1 MLTDT
6 KLRSLKPQDNLYK
19 VSDRDGLYVAVTKS
33 GVISFR
39 YDYRFNGRRET
50 VTFGR
55 YSADGI
61 TLAEARAELIEAK
74 RLLNAGISPASKKRD
89 GIESKKIGTVFKDYT
104 VNFLNDAQYADS
116 TRAMKEAI
124 IEKEI
129 YPVFGKLQLEEITTP
144 RLRALCEKIKDRGA
158 KATALQ
164 VREIVGSV
172 FTYAIDRGYEIS
184 NPADAIKASSIGT
197 FQARERAMSPKEIG
211 ILFRELE
218 NYSCYPT
225 LKLAVKFV
233 LLTLV
238 RKSEFIHATWDEI
251 DFKNRQWVIP
261 KGRMKGRKEHVIYLS
276 DQAMDILTGMK
287 VCAMGSDYLM
297 PGRYD
302 IKKPLSNAALNNVI
316 DGTVKRINEKGIEFE
331 PVTVHDLRRTAS
343 TLLHEAGYNSDW
355 IEKCLAHVQNGVRA
369 VYNKAEYAEQRR
381 KMLQEWADMVDEW
394 IKNIEYYMY
403 IIK

>member
-6 KLRSLKPQDNLYK
+6 KLRSLKPQDKLYK

-172 FTYAIDRGYEIS
+172 FTYAIDRGYEIT

-287 VCAMGSDYLM
+287 VCAMGSNYLM

-331 PVTVHDLRRTAS
+331 PITVHDLRRTAS

-394 IKNIEYYMY
+394 IKE
-403 IIK
+403 KD

>member
-6 KLRSLKPQDNLYK
+6 KLRSLKPQDKLYK

-89 GIESKKIGTVFKDYT
+89 GIETKKIGTVFKDYT
-104 VNFLNDAQYADS
+104 VNFLRDAQYADS

-129 YPVFGKLQLEEITTP
+129 YPIFSKLQLEEITTP

-394 IKNIEYYMY
+394 IKE
-403 IIK
+403 KD

>member
-6 KLRSLKPQDNLYK
+6 KLRSLKPQDKLYK

-369 VYNKAEYAEQRR
+369 VYNKAEYAEHRR

-394 IKNIEYYMY
+394 IKE
-403 IIK
+403 KD

>member
-6 KLRSLKPQDNLYK
+6 KLRSLKPQDKLYK

-74 RLLNAGISPASKKRD
+74 RLLNAGVSPASKKRD

-218 NYSCYPT
+218 NYSCYPI

-394 IKNIEYYMY
+394 IKE
-403 IIK
+403 KD

>member
-6 KLRSLKPQDNLYK
+6 KLRSLKPQDKLYK

-61 TLAEARAELIEAK
+61 TLAEARAELTEAK

-394 IKNIEYYMY
+394 IEEKD
-403 IIK
+403 

>member
-6 KLRSLKPQDNLYK
+6 KLRSLKPQDKLYK

-287 VCAMGSDYLM
+287 ICAMGSDYLM

-381 KMLQEWADMVDEW
+381 NMLQEWADMVDEW
-394 IKNIEYYMY
+394 IKE
-403 IIK
+403 KD

>member
-6 KLRSLKPQDNLYK
+6 KLRSLKPQDKLYK

-197 FQARERAMSPKEIG
+197 FKARERAMSPKEIG

-238 RKSEFIHATWDEI
+238 RKTEFIEATWDEI

-276 DQAMDILTGMK
+276 DQAMDILAGMK

-316 DGTVKRINEKGIEFE
+316 SGTVKRINKKDIEFE

-369 VYNKAEYAEQRR
+369 VYNKAEYREQRTA
-381 KMLQEWADMVDEW
+381 MLQDWADMVDEW
-394 IKNIEYYMY
+394 IKE
-403 IIK
+403 KD

>member
-6 KLRSLKPQDNLYK
+6 KLRSLKPQDKLYK

-89 GIESKKIGTVFKDYT
+89 GIESKKIGAVFKDYT

-276 DQAMDILTGMK
+276 DQAMDIITGMK
-287 VCAMGSDYLM
+287 VCAMGSNYLM

-394 IKNIEYYMY
+394 IKE
-403 IIK
+403 KD

>member
-6 KLRSLKPQDNLYK
+6 KLRSLKPQDKLYK

-211 ILFRELE
+211 ILFHELE

-394 IKNIEYYMY
+394 IKE
-403 IIK
+403 KD

>member
-6 KLRSLKPQDNLYK
+6 KLRSLKPQDKLYK

-74 RLLNAGISPASKKRD
+74 RLLNAGVSPASKKRD

-238 RKSEFIHATWDEI
+238 RKSEFIHSTWDEI

-287 VCAMGSDYLM
+287 VCAMGSNYLM

-381 KMLQEWADMVDEW
+381 KMLQEWADMVDGW
-394 IKNIEYYMY
+394 IKE
-403 IIK
+403 KD

>member
-6 KLRSLKPQDNLYK
+6 KLRSLKPQDKLYK

-172 FTYAIDRGYEIS
+172 FTYVIDRGYEIS

-287 VCAMGSDYLM
+287 VCAMGSNYLM

-394 IKNIEYYMY
+394 IKE
-403 IIK
+403 KD

>member
-6 KLRSLKPQDNLYK
+6 KLRSLKPQDKLYK

-261 KGRMKGRKEHVIYLS
+261 KGRMKGRKEHAIYLS

-287 VCAMGSDYLM
+287 VCAMGSNYLM

-394 IKNIEYYMY
+394 IKE
-403 IIK
+403 KD

>member
-6 KLRSLKPQDNLYK
+6 KLRSLKPQDKLYK

-211 ILFRELE
+211 ILYRELE

-394 IKNIEYYMY
+394 IKE
-403 IIK
+403 KD

>member
-6 KLRSLKPQDNLYK
+6 KLRSLKPQDKLYK

-287 VCAMGSDYLM
+287 VCAMGSNYLM

-369 VYNKAEYAEQRR
+369 VYNKAEYAEQRK

-394 IKNIEYYMY
+394 IKE
-403 IIK
+403 KD

>member
-6 KLRSLKPQDNLYK
+6 KLRSLKPQDKLYK

-104 VNFLNDAQYADS
+104 VNFLRDAQYADS

-164 VREIVGSV
+164 VREIIGSV
-172 FTYAIDRGYEIS
+172 FTYAIDRGYEIT

-394 IKNIEYYMY
+394 IKE
-403 IIK
+403 KD

>member
-6 KLRSLKPQDNLYK
+6 KLRSLKPQDKLYK

-287 VCAMGSDYLM
+287 VCAMGSNYLM

-331 PVTVHDLRRTAS
+331 PVTVHNLRRTAS

-394 IKNIEYYMY
+394 IKE
-403 IIK
+403 KD

>member
-6 KLRSLKPQDNLYK
+6 KLRSLKLQDKLYK

-302 IKKPLSNAALNNVI
+302 IKKTLSNAALNNVI

-394 IKNIEYYMY
+394 IKE
-403 IIK
+403 KD

>member
-6 KLRSLKPQDNLYK
+6 KLRSLKPQDKLYK

-74 RLLNAGISPASKKRD
+74 RLLNAGVSPASKKRD

-233 LLTLV
+233 LITLV
-238 RKSEFIHATWDEI
+238 RKSEFTHATWDEI

-287 VCAMGSDYLM
+287 VCAMGSNYLM

-394 IKNIEYYMY
+394 IKE
-403 IIK
+403 KD

>member
-6 KLRSLKPQDNLYK
+6 KLRSLKPQDKLYK

-61 TLAEARAELIEAK
+61 TLAEARAELTEAK

-104 VNFLNDAQYADS
+104 VNFLRDAQYADS
-116 TRAMKEAI
+116 TRSMKEAI

-287 VCAMGSDYLM
+287 VCAMGSNYLM

-316 DGTVKRINEKGIEFE
+316 DGTVKRINEKDIEFE

-394 IKNIEYYMY
+394 IKE
-403 IIK
+403 KD

>member
-6 KLRSLKPQDNLYK
+6 KLRSLKPQDKLYK

-172 FTYAIDRGYEIS
+172 FTYAIDRGYEIT

-381 KMLQEWADMVDEW
+381 KMLQEWADIVDEW
-394 IKNIEYYMY
+394 IKE
-403 IIK
+403 KD

>member
-6 KLRSLKPQDNLYK
+6 KLRSLKPQDKLYK

-104 VNFLNDAQYADS
+104 VNFLNDTQYADS

-287 VCAMGSDYLM
+287 VCAMGSNYLM

-394 IKNIEYYMY
+394 IKE
-403 IIK
+403 KD

>member
-6 KLRSLKPQDNLYK
+6 KLRSLKPQDKLYK

-116 TRAMKEAI
+116 TRSMKEAI

-394 IKNIEYYMY
+394 IKE
-403 IIK
+403 KD

>member
-6 KLRSLKPQDNLYK
+6 KLRSLKPQDKLYK

-129 YPVFGKLQLEEITTP
+129 YPVFGNLQLEEITTP

-184 NPADAIKASSIGT
+184 NPADGIKASSIGT

-394 IKNIEYYMY
+394 IKE
-403 IIK
+403 KD

>member
-6 KLRSLKPQDNLYK
+6 KLRSLKPQDKLYK

-104 VNFLNDAQYADS
+104 VNFLNDTQYADS

-276 DQAMDILTGMK
+276 NQAMDILTGMK
-287 VCAMGSDYLM
+287 VCAMGSNYLM

-394 IKNIEYYMY
+394 IKE
-403 IIK
+403 KD

>member
-6 KLRSLKPQDNLYK
+6 KLRSLKPQDKLYK

-74 RLLNAGISPASKKRD
+74 RLLNVGISPASKKRD

-104 VNFLNDAQYADS
+104 VNFLRDAQYADS

-164 VREIVGSV
+164 VREIVGSI

-394 IKNIEYYMY
+394 IKE
-403 IIK
+403 KD

>member
-6 KLRSLKPQDNLYK
+6 KLRSLKPQDKLYK

-129 YPVFGKLQLEEITTP
+129 YPVFGNLQLEEITTP
-144 RLRALCEKIKDRGA
+144 RLRSLCEKIKDRGA

-276 DQAMDILTGMK
+276 DQAMDIITGMK
-287 VCAMGSDYLM
+287 VCAMGSDYFM

-316 DGTVKRINEKGIEFE
+316 DGTVKRINEKGIKFE

-394 IKNIEYYMY
+394 IKE
-403 IIK
+403 KD

>member
-6 KLRSLKPQDNLYK
+6 KLRSLKPQDKLYK
-19 VSDRDGLYVAVTKS
+19 VTDRDGLYVAVTKS

-116 TRAMKEAI
+116 TGAMKEAI

-251 DFKNRQWVIP
+251 AFKNRQWVIP

-394 IKNIEYYMY
+394 IKE
-403 IIK
+403 KD

>member
-6 KLRSLKPQDNLYK
+6 KLRSLKPQDKLYK
-19 VSDRDGLYVAVTKS
+19 VSDRDGLYVAVTKN

-197 FQARERAMSPKEIG
+197 FQARERAMSLKEIG

-238 RKSEFIHATWDEI
+238 RKTEFIHATWDEI

-394 IKNIEYYMY
+394 IKE
-403 IIK
+403 KD

>member
-6 KLRSLKPQDNLYK
+6 KLRSLKPQDKLYK

-287 VCAMGSDYLM
+287 VCAMGSNYLM

-394 IKNIEYYMY
+394 IKE
-403 IIK
+403 KD

>member
-6 KLRSLKPQDNLYK
+6 KLRSLKPQDKLYK
-19 VSDRDGLYVAVTKS
+19 VSDRDGLYVAVTKN

-276 DQAMDILTGMK
+276 DQVMDILTGMK

-394 IKNIEYYMY
+394 IKE
-403 IIK
+403 KD

>member
-6 KLRSLKPQDNLYK
+6 KLRSLKPQDKLYK

-74 RLLNAGISPASKKRD
+74 RLLNAGVSPASKKRD

-211 ILFRELE
+211 VLFRELE

-287 VCAMGSDYLM
+287 VCAMGSNYLM

-394 IKNIEYYMY
+394 IKE
-403 IIK
+403 KD

>member
-6 KLRSLKPQDNLYK
+6 KLRSLKPQDKLYK

-74 RLLNAGISPASKKRD
+74 RLLNTGISPASKKRD
-89 GIESKKIGTVFKDYT
+89 GIESRKIGTVFKDYT

-172 FTYAIDRGYEIS
+172 FTYAIDRGYEIT

-287 VCAMGSDYLM
+287 VCAMGSNYLM

-302 IKKPLSNAALNNVI
+302 IKKTLSNAALNNVI

-394 IKNIEYYMY
+394 IIWSDV
-403 IIK
+403 ID

>member
-6 KLRSLKPQDNLYK
+6 KLRSLKPQDKLYK

-276 DQAMDILTGMK
+276 DQAMDIITGMK

-394 IKNIEYYMY
+394 IKE
-403 IIK
+403 KD

>member
-6 KLRSLKPQDNLYK
+6 KLRSLKPQDKLYK

-104 VNFLNDAQYADS
+104 VNFLRDAQYADS
-116 TRAMKEAI
+116 TKAMKEAI

-394 IKNIEYYMY
+394 IKE
-403 IIK
+403 KD

>member
-6 KLRSLKPQDNLYK
+6 KLRSLKPQDKLYK

-172 FTYAIDRGYEIS
+172 FTYVIDRGYEIS

-276 DQAMDILTGMK
+276 DQTMDILTGMK
-287 VCAMGSDYLM
+287 VCAMGSNYLM

-394 IKNIEYYMY
+394 IKE
-403 IIK
+403 KD

>member
-6 KLRSLKPQDNLYK
+6 KLRSLKPQDKLYK

-172 FTYAIDRGYEIS
+172 FTYAIDRSYEIS

-287 VCAMGSDYLM
+287 VCAMGSNYLM

-394 IKNIEYYMY
+394 IKE
-403 IIK
+403 KD